1 MTEAG
6 FKAGSSSNAIMSD
19 LGGLW
24 LLEVVLKQFRE
35 DNELQSIQNAQ
46 RRKYKIINSI
56 LDK

>member
-1 MTEAG
+1 MREAG

-19 LGGLW
+19 LGGLS

-35 DNELQSIQNAQ
+35 DNELQSIHTQ

>member
-1 MTEAG
+1 MREAG

-19 LGGLW
+19 LGGLS